1 MFSFIK
7 FVSLVLLIVGL
18 CSCGIKS
25 DLYIPQDNSVQ
36 SESK

>member
-7 FVSLVLLIVGL
+7 FVSLALIVVGL

-25 DLYIPQDNSVQ
+25 DLYLPQDVSAQ
-36 SESK
+36 AESK